1 LLIGAFFFSDLG
13 PVPILERDSK
23 LSQSG
28 TPRDR
33 IEGGT
38 VENREVKSWHGPCG
52 VLRESRMASCP
63 AIFFVALLFSLVG
76 FPCPQAVDQ
85 FRR

>member
-1 LLIGAFFFSDLG
+1 LNGTFFFSDLG

-28 TPRDR
+28 MPRDR
-33 IEGGT
+33 IKGGT
-38 VENREVKSWHGPCG
+38 VENREAKSWCGPCS
-52 VLRESRMASCP
+52 VLCESRMASCP
-63 AIFFVALLFSLVG
+63 AIIFVELLFSLVG

>member
-38 VENREVKSWHGPCG
+38 VENREAKSWHGPCS
-52 VLRESRMASCP
+52 VLRESRAFLFGRLPVPSGSRP
-63 AIFFVALLFSLVG
+63 ISAL
-76 FPCPQAVDQ
+76 
-85 FRR
+85 